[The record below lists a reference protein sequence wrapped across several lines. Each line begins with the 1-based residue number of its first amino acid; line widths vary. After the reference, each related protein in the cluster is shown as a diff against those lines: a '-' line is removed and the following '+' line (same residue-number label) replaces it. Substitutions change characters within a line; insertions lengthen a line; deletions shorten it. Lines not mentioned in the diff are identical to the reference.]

1 MKSRVVAATVPVS
14 KVMEVASAAN
24 LADFPPLPPEAPS
37 ASSPSVRSVMQGNR
51 KRDTRPELAV
61 RKAVHRLG
69 LRYRVASR
77 PLPSE
82 RFTADL
88 VFSSARVAV
97 FVDGCFWHG
106 CPEHFSSPRT
116 NASYWGPKIARNQ
129 ARDAAAMAA
138 LRAAGWVGL
147 RVWEHEAPDL
157 AADRIV
163 RAVRHA
169 RGGGG

>member
-1 MKSRVVAATVPVS
+1 
-14 KVMEVASAAN
+14 
-24 LADFPPLPPEAPS
+24 
-37 ASSPSVRSVMQGNR
+37 MQANR
-51 KRDTRPELAV
+51 KRDTQPELAV

-69 LRYRVASR
+69 LRYRVACR
-77 PLPSE
+77 PLPSK

-88 VFSSARVAV
+88 VFPSERVAV

-138 LRAAGWVGL
+138 LKAAGWIGL
-147 RVWEHEAPDL
+147 RIWEHEDPSQ
-157 AADRIV
+157 AASHV
-163 RAVRHA
+163 AEAVLSA
-169 RGGGG
+169 RGRGG